1 MEQHDAAR
9 RELLEGGKHGGE
21 IDPAGG
27 PVEPGI
33 GMHLEARPGK
43 DGHMVLP
50 GRIADPDRGVGEVAL
65 EEICA
70 HLQRAGAAQRLDDG
84 DASGTQRRMMFA
96 KQQGLD
102 GAAIGR
108 QSLHRQIEAGLLQ
121 LALQPVSGQTDRL
134 QLRND
139 GLLVIV
145 QPDAEVNFVC
155 PGILLKGFHQGQ
167 DRIARVGVNV
177 LEHSGYS

>member
-1 MEQHDAAR
+1 
-9 RELLEGGKHGGE
+9 
-21 IDPAGG
+21 
-27 PVEPGI
+27 
-33 GMHLEARPGK
+33 
-43 DGHMVLP
+43 
-50 GRIADPDRGVGEVAL
+50 
-65 EEICA
+65 
-70 HLQRAGAAQRLDDG
+70 
-84 DASGTQRRMMFA
+84 
-96 KQQGLD
+96 
-102 GAAIGR
+102 
-108 QSLHRQIEAGLLQ
+108 LQ
-121 LALQPVSGQTDRL
+121 LALQPVSGLTDRL